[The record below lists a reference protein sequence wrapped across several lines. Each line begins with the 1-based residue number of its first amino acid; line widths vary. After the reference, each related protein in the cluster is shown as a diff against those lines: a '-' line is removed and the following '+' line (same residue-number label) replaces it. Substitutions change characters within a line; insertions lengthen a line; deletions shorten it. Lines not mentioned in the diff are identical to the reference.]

1 LHSQLEELVD
11 RRDYA
16 GALRLAA
23 READHAYERQRY
35 ADGVRVLRSLV
46 QSLKD
51 HSVAVWDV
59 YIAAYQKVVGLD
71 NQMKDKSATIR
82 DLIELSRYCIRDGDF
97 TKALAAADSAVGLD
111 QDSVDALNQKAR
123 VLAYRRDYTQAF
135 HLLDASLGISPQ
147 NPRTLYLK
155 ASILGNSGKF
165 SEALELYEQV
175 RRLEPAYPGLAKAIA
190 EIRHQIDWRVRA
202 IEGPGGTVARVTQ
215 PADID
220 RIPAIERKGKAD
232 EQEQAGRAGLETLY
246 DEAPPAESESE
257 AVAQTEG
264 PAEPQQPSEPEPAGA
279 AGESPATSTRDLIP
293 DMSGELKMNTIVVP
307 RQAWESAE
315 PEPAGP
321 PPAPA
326 SEAAGLTVL
335 NQDELAALKRSQQQ
349 AQATTAAE
357 RPVEAPPTAESGA
370 GQAARGTTG
379 EDLLIGIMRDVRQ
392 GTLARDDLMARLS
405 EADSVTIPL
414 PLAVLYF
421 NFLRSPQDGRALA
434 DLLAWLAR
442 GQYGRLPLAVLE
454 DAVDQGAPVDTG
466 MPEVASIL
474 LRADGDKLSPELRR
488 TKADLLLERGDM
500 PAYVREQ
507 LAMVRQA
514 APAASPEGIVHQL
527 DQVLERC
534 VRDESCVRDVLAAAS
549 SLGVVDAL
557 IDRVNGNADMARQPA
572 LESAIV
578 ERLGHGAAD
587 EAMFVRNE
595 ALFQSVTLSDQK
607 VGILRRV
614 LSGALSPDV
623 RRRVL
628 QSLLV
633 LGDLNPAEFA
643 ELVGLMAQAH
653 DSTNA
658 PWLIQYLTDHQG
670 ELADG
675 RFLLERLSSIAGT
688 DYESRYG
695 LGLAAERMQAWG
707 AAAGYFM
714 QALRARPGDAD
725 TIAHVLT
732 ATVASGDYD
741 RIADIAEHAGLA
753 PADLEGLVDKA
764 AAEAPEL
771 TEGSV
776 ERKLVSAWAAFAGA
790 RHEEAVAMSS
800 GTVRSGGDARFY
812 VPMALSFER
821 LGLPELAVRELDRGA
836 RQTGVSGEIKA
847 LLKYHAAVIQLGQGN
862 AAEAAGLLKEVGEL
876 VPGFRDTAV
885 LLEQIGAQD
894 AKDVRL

>member
-1 LHSQLEELVD
+1 MPSSDDARLHSQLEELVD

-35 ADGVRVLRSLV
+35 ADGLRVLRSLI

-51 HSVAVWDV
+51 HAANAWDV
-59 YIAAYQKVVGLD
+59 YIATYQKIVGLD

-82 DLIELSRYCIRDGDF
+82 DLIELSRYCIREGDF
-97 TKALAAADSAVGLD
+97 TKALTAADSAVGLD
-111 QDSVDALNQKAR
+111 PDSVDALNQKAR

-135 HLLDASLGISPQ
+135 HLLDTSLGVSPQ

-202 IEGPGGTVARVTQ
+202 IEGPATAARVTQ
-215 PADID
+215 PPDID

-232 EQEQAGRAGLETLY
+232 EQEQEGRARLETLY
-246 DEAPPAESESE
+246 DEAPPAEPEAQ
-257 AVAQTEG
+257 AVAQAEAVTE
-264 PAEPQQPSEPEPAGA
+264 AQQPSEPEPAGTGGA
-279 AGESPATSTRDLIP
+279 SPAAPDRDLIP
-293 DMSGELKMNTIVVP
+293 DMSGELKMDTLVVP
-307 RQAWESAE
+307 RQAWATTE
-315 PEPAGP
+315 PE
-321 PPAPA
+321 PAPA

-335 NQDELAALKRSQQQ
+335 NQSELAALKRSQQQ
-349 AQATTAAE
+349 APTATPAEEKTAAAPTSE
-357 RPVEAPPTAESGA
+357 AGSAQPVVRGKTAE
-370 GQAARGTTG
+370 
-379 EDLLIGIMRDVRQ
+379 DMLIGIMRQVRQ

-405 EADSVTIPL
+405 ETDSVTIPL
-414 PLAVLYF
+414 SLAVLYF
-421 NFLRSPQDGRALA
+421 NVLRSPQDGRALS
-434 DLLAWLAR
+434 DLLAWL
-442 GQYGRLPLAVLE
+442 GHEQYARLPLAVLE
-454 DAVDQGAPVDTG
+454 DAVDQGAPVDTDV
-466 MPEVASIL
+466 PEVAEVL
-474 LRADGDKLSPELRR
+474 LRADGDRLSPELRR
-488 TKADLLLERGDM
+488 RKADLLLQRGDM
-500 PAYVREQ
+500 PSYVREQ

-514 APAASPEGIVHQL
+514 APAASAEGVVHQL

-534 VRDESCVRDVLAAAS
+534 VGDEACVRDVLAAAS

-557 IDRVNGNADMARQPA
+557 IDRVNGNTEMARQPA
-572 LESAIV
+572 IEAAIV
-578 ERLGHGAAD
+578 DRLAHGAAD

-633 LGDLNPAEFA
+633 LGDLNPAEFT
-643 ELVGLMAQAH
+643 ELVGLMAQAR
-653 DSTNA
+653 DRTNT
-658 PWLIQYLTDHQG
+658 PWLIQYLVDHQG
-670 ELADG
+670 ELADS
-675 RFLLERLSSIAGT
+675 RFLLDRLASVADM
-688 DYESRYG
+688 DYENRYG
-695 LGLAAERMQAWG
+695 LGLAAERMQAWS

-714 QALRARPGDAD
+714 EALRARPGDAD
-725 TIAHVLT
+725 TIAHVLA

-764 AAEAPEL
+764 AAEAPGL
-771 TEGSV
+771 TAGSA
-776 ERKLVSAWAAFAGA
+776 EQKLVAAWAAFAGA
-790 RHEEAVAMSS
+790 RYEEAVAMSS
-800 GTVRSGGDARFY
+800 GTVRSGGDPRFY

-836 RQTGVSGEIKA
+836 RQAGVTGEVRA
-847 LLKYHAAVIQLGQGN
+847 LLKYHAAVIQLGQGEK
-862 AAEAAGLLKEVGEL
+862 AEAARLLRETQEL
-876 VPGFRDTAV
+876 APGFRDTAA
-885 LLEQIGAQD
+885 LLGQCGAQD
-894 AKDVRL
+894 T

>member
-1 LHSQLEELVD
+1 MPSPDDARLHSQLEEVVD

-35 ADGVRVLRSLV
+35 ADGVRVLRSLI

-51 HSVAVWDV
+51 HSATVWDV

-97 TKALAAADSAVGLD
+97 TKALTAADSAVGLD

-135 HLLDASLGISPQ
+135 HLLDSSLGISPQ

-155 ASILGNSGKF
+155 ASILGNSGKY

-175 RRLEPAYPGLAKAIA
+175 RHLEPAYPGLAKAIA

-202 IEGPGGTVARVTQ
+202 IEGPATVPRVTQ
-215 PADID
+215 SAEID
-220 RIPAIERKGKAD
+220 RIPAIERKGRAD
-232 EQEQAGRAGLETLY
+232 QPEQAGGAGLETLY
-246 DEAPPAESESE
+246 DEAPPAEAEQE
-257 AVAQTEG
+257 AVAQSEAPT
-264 PAEPQQPSEPEPAGA
+264 EPQPASEPEPTGTG
-279 AGESPATSTRDLIP
+279 GESAPPRDLMP
-293 DMSGELKMNTIVVP
+293 DMSSELKMTTMVVP
-307 RQAWESAE
+307 RQAWGAAE
-315 PEPAGP
+315 QEPAVP

-335 NQDELAALKRSQQQ
+335 NPDELAALKHTQQQ
-349 AQATTAAE
+349 AQETPAE
-357 RPVEAPPTAESGA
+357 RPVVAAPAAHGATAE
-370 GQAARGTTG
+370 
-379 EDLLIGIMRDVRQ
+379 DMLIGIMREVRQ

-414 PLAVLYF
+414 SLAVLYF
-421 NFLRSPQDGRALA
+421 NFLRSPQDTRALA
-434 DLLAWLAR
+434 DLLGWL
-442 GQYGRLPLAVLE
+442 GHEHYGRLPLAVLE
-454 DAVDQGAPVDTG
+454 DAVDQGAPIDTSV
-466 MPEVASIL
+466 PEVADVL
-474 LRADGDKLSPELRR
+474 LRVDGDKLSPELRR
-488 TKADLLLERGDM
+488 RKADLLLQRGDL
-500 PAYVREQ
+500 PSYVREQ
-507 LAMVRQA
+507 IAMVRQA
-514 APAASPEGIVHQL
+514 APSASPEGIVHQL
-527 DQVLERC
+527 SQVLERC
-534 VRDESCVRDVLAAAS
+534 VGDEACVREVLTAAS
-549 SLGVVDAL
+549 SLGVIDAL
-557 IDRVNGNADMARQPA
+557 IDRVNGNAEMARQPA
-572 LESAIV
+572 LEAAIV
-578 ERLGHGAAD
+578 ERLAHGAAD

-595 ALFQSVTLSDQK
+595 ALFRSVTLRDQK

-653 DSTNA
+653 DRTNA
-658 PWLIQYLTDHQG
+658 PWLIQYLVDHQG
-670 ELADG
+670 ELADS
-675 RFLLERLSSIAGT
+675 RFLLDRLSSIADM

-695 LGLAAERMQAWG
+695 LGLAAERMQAWS

-725 TIAHVLT
+725 TIAHALA
-732 ATVASGDYD
+732 ATVGSGDYD

-764 AAEAPEL
+764 AAEAPGL
-771 TEGSV
+771 TAGSA
-776 ERKLVSAWAAFAGA
+776 EQKLVSAWAAFAGA
-790 RHEEAVAMSS
+790 RYEEAVAMSS
-800 GTVRSGGDARFY
+800 GAVRSGGDARFY
-812 VPMALSFER
+812 VPMAVSFER

-836 RQTGVSGEIKA
+836 RQAGVSGEVRA

-876 VPGFRDTAV
+876 VPGFRDTAA
-885 LLEQIGAQD
+885 LLEQTGAQD
-894 AKDVRL
+894 ANVVRL

>member
-1 LHSQLEELVD
+1 LEELVD

-35 ADGVRVLRSLV
+35 ADGVRILRSLI

-59 YIAAYQKVVGLD
+59 YIAAYQKIVGLD

-82 DLIELSRYCIRDGDF
+82 DLVELSRYCIKDGDF
-97 TKALAAADSAVGLD
+97 TKALTAADSAVGLD

-135 HLLDASLGISPQ
+135 RLLETSLGISPQ

-155 ASILGNSGKF
+155 ASILGNTGKS

-202 IEGPGGTVARVTQ
+202 IEGPGTVARVTQ

-232 EQEQAGRAGLETLY
+232 QQEQAGSGLETLY
-246 DEAPPAESESE
+246 DEAPPAEVEQE
-257 AVAQTEG
+257 PVAQTEA

-279 AGESPATSTRDLIP
+279 GGESGPARDLMP
-293 DMSGELKMNTIVVP
+293 DMFGEVQMNTMVVP
-307 RQAWESAE
+307 RQAWETVE
-315 PEPAGP
+315 PEPAAAQ
-321 PPAPA
+321 PAPA

-349 AQATTAAE
+349 AQAAVPTQQPATTPESGGAQ
-357 RPVEAPPTAESGA
+357 PVARGATAE
-370 GQAARGTTG
+370 
-379 EDLLIGIMRDVRQ
+379 DMLIGIMKEVRQ

-414 PLAVLYF
+414 SLAMLYF

-434 DLLAWLAR
+434 DLLGWL
-442 GQYGRLPLAVLE
+442 GHEQYGRLPLAVLE
-454 DAVDQGAPVDTG
+454 DAVDQGAPVDAGT
-466 MPEVASIL
+466 PEVAGVL
-474 LRADGDKLSPELRR
+474 LSADGDKLSPELRR
-488 TKADLLLERGDM
+488 RKADLLLERGDM

-507 LAMVRQA
+507 IAMVRQA
-514 APAASPEGIVHQL
+514 APSASPEGIVHQL

-534 VRDESCVRDVLAAAS
+534 VGDEACVRDVLGAAS

-557 IDRVNGNADMARQPA
+557 IDRVNGNTEMARQPA
-572 LESAIV
+572 LEAAIV
-578 ERLGHGAAD
+578 ERLAHGAAD

-628 QSLLV
+628 QCLLV

-653 DSTNA
+653 DRTNA
-658 PWLIQYLTDHQG
+658 PWLIQYLVDHQG
-670 ELADG
+670 ELADS
-675 RFLLERLSSIAGT
+675 RFLLERLASIAGM

-725 TIAHVLT
+725 TIAHALA

-764 AAEAPEL
+764 AAEAPGL
-771 TEGSV
+771 TVGSA
-776 ERKLVSAWAAFAGA
+776 EQKLVSAWAAFAGA
-790 RHEEAVAMSS
+790 RYEEAVAMSS

-821 LGLPELAVRELDRGA
+821 LGLPELAMRELDRGA
-836 RQTGVSGEIKA
+836 RQTGVSGEVRA

-876 VPGFRDTAV
+876 VPGFRDTAA
-885 LLEQIGAQD
+885 LLEQIGLQD
-894 AKDVRL
+894 AKVVR